1 MRTVEE
7 IVAEINL
14 LPLQERLRLIE
25 KVIAREQDENTV
37 EKTARLAAL
46 DAFLRLAGSAE
57 TDYPDV
63 ASDKYKHLADIYSDT
78 HELP

>member
-14 LPLQERLRLIE
+14 LPLQEHLRLIE
-25 KVIAREQDENTV
+25 KVRAREQDENIV
-37 EKTARLAAL
+37 ETARLAAL

>member
-7 IVAEINL
+7 IVEEINL

-25 KVIAREQDENTV
+25 KVIVRKQGEDTV
-37 EKTARLAAL
+37 EEARLMAL
-46 DAFLRLAGSAE
+46 EAFLMLAGSAE
-57 TDYPDV
+57 TDSLDV
-63 ASDKYKHLADIYSDT
+63 ASDKYKHLADISSDI

>member
-7 IVAEINL
+7 IVEEINL

-25 KVIAREQDENTV
+25 KVIVRKQGEDTV
-37 EKTARLAAL
+37 EEARLVAL
-46 DAFLRLAGSAE
+46 EAFLMLAGSAE
-57 TDYPDV
+57 TDSPDV
-63 ASDKYKHLADIYSDT
+63 ASDKYKHLADIYSDI

>member
-7 IVAEINL
+7 IVEEINL
-14 LPLQERLRLIE
+14 LPPQERLRLIE
-25 KVIAREQDENTV
+25 KVTVCGQEEKTV
-37 EKTARLAAL
+37 EEARLAAF
-46 DAFLRLAGSAE
+46 DVFLALAGKAE
-57 TDYPDV
+57 TDYSDV